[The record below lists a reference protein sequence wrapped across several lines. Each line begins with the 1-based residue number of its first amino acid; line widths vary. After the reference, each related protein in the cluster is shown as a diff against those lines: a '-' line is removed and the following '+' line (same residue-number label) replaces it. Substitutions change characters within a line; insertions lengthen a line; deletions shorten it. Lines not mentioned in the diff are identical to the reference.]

1 MNIIKII
8 LAILGAI
15 FGVMLVFWL
24 LGIVYSLLWYVFW
37 LGVVAALGYGGY
49 KLFLKAEAKALGTG
63 AGNELDDFRDFN
75 MSWEEYDRKYLK
87 K

>member
-37 LGVVAALGYGGY
+37 LGVVGALGYGGY
-49 KLFLKAEAKALGTG
+49 KLFLKAESKVLGSG
-63 AGNELDDFRDFN
+63 SANELDDVRDFN

>member
-37 LGVVAALGYGGY
+37 LGVIGTLGYGGY
-49 KLFLKAEAKALGTG
+49 KLFLKAEAKALGSG
-63 AGNELDDFRDFN
+63 AANELDTRDFS
-75 MSWEEYDRKYLK
+75 MSWEEYERKYLHK
-87 K
+87 

>member
-37 LGVVAALGYGGY
+37 LGVVGALGYGGY
-49 KLFLKAEAKALGTG
+49 KLFLKAESKALGAG
-63 AGNELDDFRDFN
+63 AANELDARDFN
-75 MSWEEYDRKYLK
+75 MSWEEYERKYLSK
-87 K
+87 